1 MVRPPLCFLNPF
13 FSEDQNLFLLYLQN
27 VKKKN
32 RINELKISIFSFR
45 NAPCD
50 SSLFQTC
57 TTPLNRTLSTETSPL
72 QYVQVRLL
80 NLKIISTHVY
90 FYLEKG
96 VQIMTTYVYF
106 YFGKGMYKSQTNFDN
121 KRHRQQQRVS
131 LHPKGGLQCSA
142 PRLQGENALPQSPTK
157 KRKKI
162 RMSKQPK

>member
-1 MVRPPLCFLNPF
+1 MLSKPF
-13 FSEDQNLFLLYLQN
+13 FQRGSKSFFAISSKCEEE
-27 VKKKN
+27 KN
-32 RINELKISIFSFR
+32 RINEPKISIFSFK
-45 NAPCD
+45 NAPCH

-162 RMSKQPK
+162 RMSKQSK